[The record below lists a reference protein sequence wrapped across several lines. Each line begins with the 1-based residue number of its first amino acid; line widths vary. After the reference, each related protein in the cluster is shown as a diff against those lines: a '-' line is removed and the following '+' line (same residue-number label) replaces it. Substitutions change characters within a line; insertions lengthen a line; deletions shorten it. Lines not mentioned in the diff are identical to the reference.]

1 MNDPLMTARL
11 NLAMNTIANNSKSS
25 SMLAGYFSAMSK
37 AMFQRMSNE
46 DQEFFLDFM
55 QKDAAQDQK

>member
-11 NLAMNTIANNSKSS
+11 NLAIKTIANNSDSS
-25 SMLAGYFSAMSK
+25 AMLAGYFSAMSK